1 MKKILCA
8 AVAAVLAVGALT
20 ACGNKPSEPSGADAG
35 KNSQQNVTTAE
46 PASSPFV
53 PEEVP
58 SQFKANGSNI
68 TEKEG
73 GGVSVSVAPREG
85 DERYNFE
92 NDDLG
97 FVDTESGALLKI
109 GMSSEDV
116 EKLIG
121 APRTVDRDGFRIY
134 SGIVI
139 KYDDNGNASQM
150 IVAAGNMEG
159 DDNPNRFVSPR
170 GVKLSTTLDEFKSVY
185 GDEYNEPSQA
195 AEGDESIKSSAMM
208 AVRYYA
214 KNGDTF
220 NYLGGSYTKE
230 NKPENDADFIMQ
242 TFLFSTETKTVSVMS
257 VGNGTAN

>member
-1 MKKILCA
+1 
-8 AVAAVLAVGALT
+8 
-20 ACGNKPSEPSGADAG
+20 
-35 KNSQQNVTTAE
+35 
-46 PASSPFV
+46 
-53 PEEVP
+53 
-58 SQFKANGSNI
+58 
-68 TEKEG
+68 
-73 GGVSVSVAPREG
+73 
-85 DERYNFE
+85 
-92 NDDLG
+92 
-97 FVDTESGALLKI
+97 
-109 GMSSEDV
+109 MSSEDV

-121 APRTVDRDGFRIY
+121 APRTVDRDGFRKY

-195 AEGDESIKSSAMM
+195 AEGDETIKSSAMM

-220 NYLGGSYTKE
+220 NYLGGNYTKE
-230 NKPENDADFIMQ
+230 NKPENDADLIMQ

>member
-1 MKKILCA
+1 LTLRA
-8 AVAAVLAVGALT
+8 ELA
-20 ACGNKPSEPSGADAG
+20 E
-35 KNSQQNVTTAE
+35 
-46 PASSPFV
+46 
-53 PEEVP
+53 
-58 SQFKANGSNI
+58 
-68 TEKEG
+68 
-73 GGVSVSVAPREG
+73 
-85 DERYNFE
+85 
-92 NDDLG
+92 
-97 FVDTESGALLKI
+97 I

-195 AEGDESIKSSAMM
+195 AEGDESIKSSA
-208 AVRYYA
+208 
-214 KNGDTF
+214 
-220 NYLGGSYTKE
+220 
-230 NKPENDADFIMQ
+230 
-242 TFLFSTETKTVSVMS
+242 
-257 VGNGTAN
+257 